1 MSRGRRGF
9 TFIELLIVMIVM
21 SLLAGLAVL
30 KYIDLR
36 HRAMSAQA
44 TADLEAVRLAAYS
57 KYYETG
63 TWPQEVGAGT
73 TPPELLPYLPQGFSF
88 TRSDYVMDWENFTPA
103 NGQPTGGMQIGVVLS
118 SSNARLTR
126 VLTQTLGNKAP
137 FFIIGG
143 NITFVIV
150 GPDGRI

>member
-1 MSRGRRGF
+1 VSRRRRGF
-9 TFIELLIVMIVM
+9 TFVELLIVMIVM

-36 HRAMSAQA
+36 HRALSAQA
-44 TADLEAVRLAAYS
+44 TADLQAVRLAAYS

-63 TWPQEVGAGT
+63 SWPLEVGAGT
-73 TPPELLPYLPQGFSF
+73 TPAELIQYLPQGFSF
-88 TRSDYVMDWENFTPA
+88 TRTEYVMDWENFLPPD
-103 NGQPTGGMQIGVVLS
+103 GQPTGSMQIGVVLS
-118 SSNARLTR
+118 SNNNRLMQ
-126 VLTQTLGNKAP
+126 VLMQTLGNKAP
-137 FFIIGG
+137 FFIVGG